1 MITTSDRARG
11 ALQGRRPPIF
21 VRLFVRPLTDAMRQP
36 LPAGLHFPTAS
47 SYAAARR
54 DKGETV
60 PVRKS
65 NEETR
70 RKLYLLNR
78 LLNRLRL
85 CPHALV
91 LAIKRAACYRGAIVV
106 LSLLGAGL

>member
-1 MITTSDRARG
+1 
-11 ALQGRRPPIF
+11 
-21 VRLFVRPLTDAMRQP
+21 
-36 LPAGLHFPTAS
+36 LPASLHSSTAS

-70 RKLYLLNR
+70 RKLYLLHR
-78 LLNRLRL
+78 LLNHLRL
-85 CPHALV
+85 CPHALA

-106 LSLLGAGL
+106 LSLPGAGV